1 MNRLALTSLITAGLA
16 LAACNNNEPEVVG
29 GPTDP
34 QAEELANAAPV
45 KLPPAMVA
53 SHSYRC
59 SGDNSVIYIDWYDD
73 GSARVKKDRNSVGDK
88 MTAAEGSSTLTGE
101 GLPSLTGSADAG
113 SVTYGGKSCKR

>member
-29 GPTDP
+29 GPVDP

-45 KLPPAMVA
+45 KLPPSIVA

-59 SGDNSVIYIDWYDD
+59 GDNSVLEIDWMTD
-73 GSARVKKDRNSVGDK
+73 GTENSARVTPKGSDTVRVAQPADGGAYAADGASLSGSP
-88 MTAAEGSSTLTGE
+88 TATNITFN
-101 GLPSLTGSADAG
+101 
-113 SVTYGGKSCKR
+113 GKSCKR